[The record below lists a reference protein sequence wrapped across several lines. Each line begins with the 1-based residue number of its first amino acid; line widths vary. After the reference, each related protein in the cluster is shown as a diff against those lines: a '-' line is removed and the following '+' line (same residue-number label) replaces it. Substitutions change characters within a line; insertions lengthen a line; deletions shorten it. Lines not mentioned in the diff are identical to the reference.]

1 MNMAS
6 NQHGELSGTQIVRLG
21 KEISTQAMESLAEG
35 YLEIS
40 DARIKSLKEQHKNNV
55 DAFNRELIR
64 NWGQRN
70 PGENQV
76 QVSVTKQ

>member
-40 DARIKSLKEQHKNNV
+40 DARIKSFK
-55 DAFNRELIR
+55 D
-64 NWGQRN
+64 QRN